1 MDNERR
7 TELEKKRE
15 RLKTGAE
22 AHARAALIAD
32 LTAALDAQGIEFRLE
47 LADTSWEWVCDQ
59 FPVNR
64 WGGIDWALADQT
76 IQYRWESEAQRP
88 ELLTQLIN
96 AAGLEP
102 GPVTVIWSNADRP
115 AVLISLVDVEAVAA
129 LLLDQDFD
137 TWIISREF
145 RWCIESHHD
154 GRMGIMLA

>member
-7 TELEKKRE
+7 TELEKKRAKQKA
-15 RLKTGAE
+15 LAE
-22 AHARAALIAD
+22 ARSREARIAKF
-32 LTAALDAQGIEFRLE
+32 TAALEAQGIEYQVE
-47 LADTSWEWVCDQ
+47 LADTTWEWICEH

-76 IQYRWESEAQRP
+76 IRYRWESETQRP

-115 AVLISLVDVEAVAA
+115 AVLMSLVDVEAVAS

-137 TWIISREF
+137 TWIISRES

-154 GRMGIMLA
+154 GRMGIVLA